1 MKKIMMTLA
10 AVLCCTMTTVLTSCG
25 DDDKESEK
33 TKKDQ
38 TPAYVQMTFTFKAT
52 EDMLEYCDIT
62 VKYNDGTGEKTE
74 SMTSTEWKK
83 TVKAALPATISF
95 SKTTTLKA
103 GKDATTTD
111 KIAYNRGYGY
121 RYDILN
127 AQSEDLNISGS
138 YASNPS
144 SFIKGSLF
152 PDAVNEGTFDKT
164 FSYSFNE
171 NGEMVE

>member
-1 MKKIMMTLA
+1 MTLA

-74 SMTSTEWKK
+74 TMTSTEWKK
-83 TVKAALPATISF
+83 TVKVALPANISF
-95 SKTTTLKA
+95 SKTVTLKA
-103 GKDATTTD
+103 DKDATSRDRIQYTN
-111 KIAYNRGYGY
+111 AYSY

-127 AQSEDLNISGS
+127 AQSEDIDRSGS
-138 YASNPS
+138 HTAGS
-144 SFIKGSLF
+144 SSACYGYMY
-152 PDAVNEGTFDKT
+152 PGAVNDGTFNRT